1 MRDIVIGSITNYRF
15 EDIKPYINSLDRCG
29 FDGLK
34 VMVCFNIGID
44 VIEELV
50 KRGYSILTFAEKDGM
65 FVYNEGK
72 PFNVVI
78 ASILPLFIFTFIFSI
93 LLSYF

>member
-50 KRGYSILTFAEKDGM
+50 KRNYSIITFKQDGNR

-72 PFNVVI
+72 PFNIVVDRF
-78 ASILPLFIFTFIFSI
+78 LHYWFS
-93 LLSYF
+93 